1 MISACEKNQKIK
13 PIIDTL
19 KCKQMHPVE
28 LLSPIHTKPQPN
40 LTGLLRACL
49 TYTHLLHIPIHI
61 HILMYKTKEIRAVNK
76 INNTLKRTKLNN
88 FMFARKTLGVESNL
102 NK

>member
-1 MISACEKNQKIK
+1 MISACEKNQKII

-28 LLSPIHTKPQPN
+28 LLSPIHTKPHPN

-61 HILMYKTKEIRAVNK
+61 HILMYKTKKNK
-76 INNTLKRTKLNN
+76 SSEQNKQYFKTNKTKQ
-88 FMFARKTLGVESNL
+88 FHVCA
-102 NK
+102 